1 MKRKGLSTN
10 LTKTQQHQSSN
21 GMEGVEQTSQTHEQS
36 QREALSAA
44 GGEQMQQAFANL
56 AIRPANDSR

>member
-10 LTKTQQHQSSN
+10 LTKTQQNRNSD
-21 GMEGVEQTSQTHEQS
+21 GMEGVEQTSQQS
-36 QREALSAA
+36 QQGQREACGAL
-44 GGEQMQQAFANL
+44 GDEQMEQAFANL